1 MRMIHQFA
9 FVSIL
14 AAALSGASAMGPK
27 PGSMEIFVSAAD
39 LAAKVQGSTPQ
50 AAYELPGVA
59 GRQVLMIRR
68 DKTGDAEVHTQM
80 DDTIVIESGTGK
92 FRIGGTITGNHQAA
106 PTEWRG
112 GNMTGW
118 REYTVSVGDL
128 LLIPAGV
135 PHQAV
140 VTSGPFT
147 YIAVKTS
154 NKSTP

>member
-1 MRMIHQFA
+1 MKTIHQFA
-9 FVSIL
+9 FVSAL
-14 AAALSGASAMGPK
+14 GAALAGASALGAK
-27 PGSMEIFVSAAD
+27 AGSTETFVSAAE
-39 LAAKVQGSTPQ
+39 LAAKVQGSTGQ
-50 AAYELPGVA
+50 AAYYIPGVA

-68 DKTGDAEVHTQM
+68 DKTGEAEVHTDM

-92 FRIGGTITGNHQAA
+92 FRIGGTITGSHQIA

-118 REYTVSVGDL
+118 HEYSVSVGDL

-147 YIAVKTS
+147 YLAVKTS